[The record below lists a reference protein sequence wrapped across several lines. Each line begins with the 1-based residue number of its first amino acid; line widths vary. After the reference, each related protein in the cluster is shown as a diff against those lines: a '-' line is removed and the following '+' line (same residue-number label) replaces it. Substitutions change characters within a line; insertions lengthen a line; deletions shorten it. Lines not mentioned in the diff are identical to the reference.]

1 MSPYQRPVRFA
12 WWWGHRAY
20 TLFVIRELTSI
31 FIAAYAV
38 LLLLLL
44 RSLSQG
50 PEAYA
55 AYLQFLTAPG
65 MVLFHVVALAA
76 AVFHAVTW
84 FGLAPSGIAVR
95 VGDRA
100 VPGRII
106 VGANYAAW
114 IVISAIIA
122 WIVLGA

>member
-12 WWWGHRAY
+12 WWLGHRAY

-50 PEAYA
+50 REAYA
-55 AYLQFLTAPG
+55 AYLQFLGTQG
-65 MVLFHVVALAA
+65 MVVFHLIALAA
-76 AVFHAVTW
+76 ALYHAVTW
-84 FGLAPSGIAVR
+84 FNLAPKGVAVR
-95 VGDRA
+95 VGNSA
-100 VPGRII
+100 LPGWII

-114 IVISAIIA
+114 LAVSIIIA